1 MSLASPV
8 KASLNRIAFI
18 TGAGQGIG
26 RAIAT
31 RLARDGYDVSIGD
44 IPQAQPKVDTVIDEI
59 KSYGRKAISVHVGE
73 HHVRE
78 PKQIESAIAQTVEQ
92 LGPRLFVS
100 VANAGVTQVRPLLEC
115 TPEFIENEVRI
126 NLLGLMNTHIFAAK
140 QMVKQGFGGR
150 IIGAGSIASYR
161 TAENLGPYGGTKFAV
176 RGFTEACAKEWAQ
189 YDIRVN
195 AYAPGIV
202 DTPMWDHIDR
212 ELAKIEGITVGEAK
226 AVRVKRDIKLG
237 RIQEPED
244 VAKLVSFLVSDEG
257 EYITGQTVKT
267 CGGAS
272 L

>member
-1 MSLASPV
+1 MSFASPV

-18 TGAGQGIG
+18 TGGAQGIG

-31 RLARDGYDVSIGD
+31 RLARDGYDIAIAD
-44 IPQAQPKVDTVIDEI
+44 IPQAQTKVDGVIDEI
-59 KSYGRKAISVHVGE
+59 KSYGRQAISLHAD
-73 HHVRE
+73 VRE
-78 PKQIESAIAQTVEQ
+78 PTQIESAIAQTVEQ

-176 RGFTEACAKEWAQ
+176 RGFTEVAAKEWAQ

-195 AYAPGIV
+195 AYGPGIV

-212 ELAKIEGITVGEAK
+212 ELAKIEGISVGEAK

-257 EYITGQTVKT
+257 EYITGQTIKS

>member
-1 MSLASPV
+1 MSYASPI
-8 KASLNRIAFI
+8 KASLNRIAFV

-26 RAIAT
+26 RAIAC
-31 RLARDGYDVSIGD
+31 RLARDGYDVSIAD
-44 IPQAQPKVDTVIDEI
+44 IPAAKPKVDDVIAEI
-59 KSYGRKAISVHVGE
+59 KSYGREAIGVFAD
-73 HHVRE
+73 VRE
-78 PKQIESAIAQTVEQ
+78 PKQIEAAIGETVEK

-115 TPEFIENEVRI
+115 TPEFMENEIRI

-140 QMVKQGFGGR
+140 QMVKQGSGGR
-150 IIGAGSIASYR
+150 IVGAGSIASYR
-161 TAENLGPYGGTKFAV
+161 TAENLGPYGATKFAV
-176 RGFTEACAKEWAQ
+176 RGFTEAAAKEWAQ
-189 YDIRVN
+189 YGIRVN
-195 AYAPGIV
+195 AYGPGIV

-212 ELAKIEGITVGEAK
+212 ELARIEGISVGEAK
-226 AVRVKRDIKLG
+226 AKRVKQDIKLG

-257 EYITGQTVKT
+257 EYITGQTIKT